1 MTARLIQTLDEE
13 KNNLKVAISSANDNI
28 EQASRAIQ
36 QLEKDWNGLGAIS
49 KRLGL
54 GNSMSKIENGF
65 VQAVI
70 DKYTFKAWAEA
81 YGFAIQTQ

>member
-1 MTARLIQTLDEE
+1 MAEFIADRIGSDFFASWINGEYSLQQLSAMTARLIQTLDEE

-49 KRLGL
+49 KARTG
-54 GNSMSKIENGF
+54 
-65 VQAVI
+65 
-70 DKYTFKAWAEA
+70 
-81 YGFAIQTQ
+81 